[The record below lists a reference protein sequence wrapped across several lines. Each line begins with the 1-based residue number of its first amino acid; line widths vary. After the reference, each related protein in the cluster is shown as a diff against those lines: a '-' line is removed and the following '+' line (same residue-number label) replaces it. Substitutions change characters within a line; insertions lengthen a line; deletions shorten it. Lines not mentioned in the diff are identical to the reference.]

1 MLATHSIII
10 RRVYC
15 AGGDREETFIMKTVA
30 LLAKKLLGGIFVLI
44 ALVAICLALLRSVP
58 GGPFDTERIANP
70 EVQAAMAAR
79 YGTDADYLT
88 QLRRYLSGVIQ
99 GDFGPSFQYADFSVA
114 ELLRTALPIT
124 LSLGA
129 LSLSLAWLSAVPVA
143 MVAAANPS
151 GRTATAVRAL
161 STGLL
166 STPKFVT
173 APMLALLFA
182 STLHLLPSTG
192 LGEPMWKYLLLPAL
206 ALALTQ
212 LGMAVRVLLGALL
225 DAANSDALKAAR
237 ARGFGTLR
245 IQTRHIL
252 PVALPTALAFLLPS
266 AVAVLTGSA
275 VVEQVYALPGLGRAL
290 VTSAFNRDYTLLL
303 GVVVSCGIIV
313 LIIGWL
319 VEMLLLILDP
329 RRRS

>member
-1 MLATHSIII
+1 MRTLALI
-10 RRVYC
+10 
-15 AGGDREETFIMKTVA
+15 
-30 LLAKKLLGGIFVLI
+30 LKKLLGGVCVLI

-58 GGPFDTERIANP
+58 GGPFDSERIASA

-79 YGTDADYLT
+79 YGTDASYTT
-88 QLRRYLSGVIQ
+88 QLYRYLSGMIK

-114 ELLRTALPIT
+114 ELLSAALPVT

-129 LSLSLAWLSAVPVA
+129 LALALAWLSALPVA
-143 MVAAANPS
+143 MFAAAHPG
-151 GRTATAVRAL
+151 GRIDMSVRAV

-182 STLHLLPSTG
+182 TTLHWLPSAG

-212 LGMAVRVLLGALL
+212 FGMAVRVILGSLL
-225 DAANSDALKAAR
+225 DAADSDTLKAAR
-237 ARGFGTLR
+237 ARGFSTLR
-245 IQTRHIL
+245 MQTRHLL
-252 PVALPTALAFLLPS
+252 PIALPTALAFLLPS

-303 GVVVSCGIIV
+303 GVVVCCGIIV
-313 LIIGWL
+313 LVIGWL

-329 RRRS
+329 RRR

>member
-1 MLATHSIII
+1 MSTI
-10 RRVYC
+10 
-15 AGGDREETFIMKTVA
+15 A
-30 LLAKKLLGGIFVLI
+30 LILKKLLGGVFVLI
-44 ALVAICLALLRSVP
+44 ALVAICLALLRAVP
-58 GGPFDTERIANP
+58 GGPFDNERIASP

-79 YGTDADYLT
+79 YGTDASYPT
-88 QLRRYLSGVIQ
+88 QLRRYLSGMIR

-114 ELLRTALPIT
+114 ELLRAALPIT

-129 LSLSLAWLSAVPVA
+129 LGLSFAWLSALPVA
-143 MVAAANPS
+143 LFAARNPG
-151 GRTATAVRAL
+151 GRTDIAVRAL

-173 APMLALLFA
+173 APLLALLFA
-182 STLHLLPSTG
+182 STLGWLPSAG

-212 LGMAVRVLLGALL
+212 FGMAVRVLLGALL
-225 DAANSDALKAAR
+225 DASDSDALKAAR
-237 ARGFGTLR
+237 ARGFSNLR
-245 IQTRHIL
+245 LQTRHLL
-252 PVALPTALAFLLPS
+252 PIALPTALAFLLPS

-290 VTSAFNRDYTLLL
+290 VTSALNRDYTLLL

-313 LIIGWL
+313 LVIGWL
-319 VEMLLLILDP
+319 VEIALLALDP
-329 RRRS
+329 RRR

>member
-1 MLATHSIII
+1 
-10 RRVYC
+10 
-15 AGGDREETFIMKTVA
+15 MKTVA

-44 ALVAICLALLRSVP
+44 ALIAICLALLRAVP
-58 GGPFDTERIANP
+58 GGPFDNERVASP
-70 EVQAAMAAR
+70 DVQAAMAAR
-79 YGTDADYLT
+79 YGTDASYT
-88 QLRRYLSGVIQ
+88 SQLRRYLSGMIK
-99 GDFGPSFQYADFSVA
+99 GDFGPSFQYSDFSVT
-114 ELLRTALPIT
+114 ELLRAALPIT

-129 LSLSLAWLSAVPVA
+129 LGLSFAWLSAVPVA
-143 MVAAANPS
+143 LYAAARPD
-151 GRTATAVRAL
+151 GRTASAVRAL

-173 APMLALLFA
+173 APLLALLFA
-182 STLHLLPSTG
+182 STLHLLPIAG

-212 LGMAVRVLLGALL
+212 FGMAVRVLLGALT
-225 DAANSDALKAAR
+225 DAADSDALKAAR
-237 ARGFGTLR
+237 ARGFSSLR
-245 IQTRHIL
+245 IHARHLL
-252 PVALPTALAFLLPS
+252 PIALPTALAFLLPS

-290 VTSAFNRDYTLLL
+290 LTSAFNRDYTLLL

-313 LIIGWL
+313 LVIGWL

>member
-1 MLATHSIII
+1 MRTLALI
-10 RRVYC
+10 
-15 AGGDREETFIMKTVA
+15 
-30 LLAKKLLGGIFVLI
+30 LKKLLGGVCVLI

-58 GGPFDTERIANP
+58 GGPFDIERIASA

-79 YGTDADYLT
+79 YGTDASYAT
-88 QLRRYLSGVIQ
+88 QLRRYLSGMIK

-114 ELLRTALPIT
+114 ELLSAALPIT

-129 LSLSLAWLSAVPVA
+129 LALALAWLSALPVA
-143 MVAAANPS
+143 MFAAAHPG
-151 GRTATAVRAL
+151 GRTDMAVRAL

-182 STLHLLPSTG
+182 STLHWLPSAG

-212 LGMAVRVLLGALL
+212 FGMAVRVTLGSLL
-225 DAANSDALKAAR
+225 DAADSDSLKAAR
-237 ARGFGTLR
+237 ARGFSTLR
-245 IQTRHIL
+245 MQTRHLL
-252 PVALPTALAFLLPS
+252 PIALPTALAFLLPS

-303 GVVVSCGIIV
+303 GVVVCCGIIV
-313 LIIGWL
+313 LLIGWL

-329 RRRS
+329 RRR

>member
-1 MLATHSIII
+1 MIATL
-10 RRVYC
+10 
-15 AGGDREETFIMKTVA
+15 F
-30 LLAKKLLGGIFVLI
+30 KKVLGGICVLI

-58 GGPFDTERIANP
+58 GGPFDNERIASV

-79 YGTDADYLT
+79 YGTDASYST
-88 QLRRYLSGVIQ
+88 QLVRYLSGIAH

-129 LSLSLAWLSAVPVA
+129 MGLGMAWLTAVPVA
-143 MVAAANPS
+143 LYAARKPG
-151 GRTATAVRAL
+151 GRVDAAVRAL

-182 STLHLLPSTG
+182 STLHWLPSAG
-192 LGEPMWKYLLLPAL
+192 LGEPRWKYLLLPAL

-212 LGMAVRVLLGALL
+212 FGMAVRVLRGALV
-225 DAANSDALKAAR
+225 DAQDSDALKAAR
-237 ARGFGTLR
+237 ARGFSQAR
-245 IQTRHIL
+245 MQWRHLL
-252 PVALPTALAFLLPS
+252 PIALPTALAFLLPS

-290 VTSAFNRDYTLLL
+290 VSSALNRDYTLLL
-303 GVVVSCGIIV
+303 GVVVCCGVIV
-313 LIIGWL
+313 LLVGWF
-319 VEMLLLILDP
+319 VDVLLLVLDP
-329 RRRS
+329 RRR

>member
-1 MLATHSIII
+1 MSTLALVI
-10 RRVYC
+10 
-15 AGGDREETFIMKTVA
+15 
-30 LLAKKLLGGIFVLI
+30 KKLLGGVFVLI

-58 GGPFDTERIANP
+58 GGPFDNERIASV

-79 YGTDADYLT
+79 YGTDASYT
-88 QLRRYLSGVIQ
+88 SQLRRYLSGMIQ

-114 ELLRTALPIT
+114 ELLRAALPIT

-129 LSLSLAWLSAVPVA
+129 LGLAFAWLSALPVA
-143 MVAAANPS
+143 LFAANHPG
-151 GRTATAVRAL
+151 GRADVAVRAL

-173 APMLALLFA
+173 APLLALLFA
-182 STLHLLPSTG
+182 STLHWLPSAG

-212 LGMAVRVLLGALL
+212 FGMAVRVLRGALL
-225 DAANSDALKAAR
+225 DAADSDALKAAR
-237 ARGFGTLR
+237 ARGFSNLR
-245 IQTRHIL
+245 LQTRHLL
-252 PVALPTALAFLLPS
+252 PIALPTALAFLLPS

-290 VTSAFNRDYTLLL
+290 VSSAFNRDYTLLL

-313 LIIGWL
+313 LVIGWL
-319 VEMLLLILDP
+319 VEIALIALDP
-329 RRRS
+329 RRR

>member
-1 MLATHSIII
+1 MNMLTL
-10 RRVYC
+10 V
-15 AGGDREETFIMKTVA
+15 
-30 LLAKKLLGGIFVLI
+30 LKKLLGGMFVLL
-44 ALVAICLALLRSVP
+44 ALVAICLALLRAVP
-58 GGPFDTERIANP
+58 GGPFDNERIASV

-79 YGTDADYLT
+79 YGTDASYT
-88 QLRRYLSGVIQ
+88 SQLRRYLSAMVK

-114 ELLRTALPIT
+114 ELLRAALPIT

-129 LSLSLAWLSAVPVA
+129 LGLSLAWLSALPVA
-143 MVAAANPS
+143 LYAASNPG
-151 GRTATAVRAL
+151 GRADVVVRAL

-173 APMLALLFA
+173 APLLALLFA
-182 STLHLLPSTG
+182 STLHWLPSAG

-212 LGMAVRVLLGALL
+212 FGMAVRVLRGALL
-225 DAANSDALKAAR
+225 DAADSDALKAAR
-237 ARGFGTLR
+237 ARGFSRLR
-245 IQTRHIL
+245 LQTRHLL
-252 PVALPTALAFLLPS
+252 PIALPTALAFLLPS

-290 VTSAFNRDYTLLL
+290 VSSAFNRDYTLLL

-313 LIIGWL
+313 LVIGWL
-319 VEMLLLILDP
+319 VEIALLALDP
-329 RRRS
+329 RRR

>member
-1 MLATHSIII
+1 MSAI
-10 RRVYC
+10 
-15 AGGDREETFIMKTVA
+15 A
-30 LLAKKLLGGIFVLI
+30 LLLKKLFGGIVVLI

-58 GGPFDTERIANP
+58 GGPFDNEQIASP

-79 YGTDADYLT
+79 YGTDASYTT
-88 QLRRYLSGVIQ
+88 QLRRYLSGMIK

-114 ELLRTALPIT
+114 ELLRAALPIT

-129 LSLSLAWLSAVPVA
+129 LGLSLAWLSAVPVA
-143 MVAAANPS
+143 MFAAAHR
-151 GRTATAVRAL
+151 GGKTDMAVRAL

-173 APMLALLFA
+173 APLLALLFA
-182 STLHLLPSTG
+182 STLHWLPSAG

-212 LGMAVRVLLGALL
+212 FGIAVRVLHGALL
-225 DAANSDALKAAR
+225 DAADSDALKAAR
-237 ARGFGTLR
+237 ARGFSSLR
-245 IQTRHIL
+245 LQTRHLL
-252 PVALPTALAFLLPS
+252 PIALPTALAFLLPS

-303 GVVVSCGIIV
+303 GVVVCCGVIV
-313 LIIGWL
+313 LVIGWL
-319 VEMLLLILDP
+319 VEMLLLVLDP
-329 RRRS
+329 RRR

>member
-1 MLATHSIII
+1 MRTIAI
-10 RRVYC
+10 
-15 AGGDREETFIMKTVA
+15 
-30 LLAKKLLGGIFVLI
+30 LLKKLLGGFLVLV

-58 GGPFDTERIANP
+58 GGPFDNERIASP
-70 EVQAAMAAR
+70 EIQAAMAAR
-79 YGTDADYLT
+79 YGTDDSYTT
-88 QLRRYLSGVIQ
+88 QLRRYLSGMIK

-129 LSLSLAWLSAVPVA
+129 LGLSIAWLSAVPVA
-143 MVAAANPS
+143 MFAATRPG
-151 GRTATAVRAL
+151 GRTDIAVRAL

-182 STLHLLPSTG
+182 STLHWLPSAG
-192 LGEPMWKYLLLPAL
+192 LGEPAWKYLLLPAL

-212 LGMAVRVLLGALL
+212 FGVAVRVLLGALL
-225 DAANSDALKAAR
+225 EASNSDALKAAR
-237 ARGFGTLR
+237 ARGFSSLR
-245 IQTRHIL
+245 LQTRHLL
-252 PVALPTALAFLLPS
+252 PIALPTALAFLLPS

-290 VTSAFNRDYTLLL
+290 VSSAFNRDYTLLL
-303 GVVVSCGIIV
+303 GVVVCCGIIV
-313 LIIGWL
+313 LVIGWL

-329 RRRS
+329 RRR